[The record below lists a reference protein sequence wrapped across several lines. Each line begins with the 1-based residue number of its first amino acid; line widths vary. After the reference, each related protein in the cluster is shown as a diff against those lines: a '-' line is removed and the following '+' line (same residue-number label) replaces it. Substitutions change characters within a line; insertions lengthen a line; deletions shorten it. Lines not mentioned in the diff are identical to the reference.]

1 MRIVSITA
9 GAGGMFCGSCLRD
22 NAAAAALIALG
33 HDALLVPTY
42 TPITTDEQ
50 DVSTGRVFLGGV
62 NVYLQNA
69 GWLFRHLPGVLD
81 KLLNTNALLRWAGG
95 FVGRTD
101 YSKLGGLTTAMLQ
114 GTHGRA
120 KKEIARLVDWM
131 AADVKPDAVLMTNAL
146 LSGCVP
152 AIRERLGVPVVTTLQ
167 GDDVFLDALPE
178 ADRRRCVALIQENDR
193 HTSGYMATSHDYAD
207 HMSAYLGLDRA
218 KIDVVYP
225 GLNLKGHGS
234 PVARPADRPP
244 TLGYFARFAPEKGF
258 HSAVEAFVRLRRCPG
273 LEKLRFVFGGWL
285 GEKYKPYFAEQVNK
299 LTAAGLHSPAD
310 FEHTPAPDLAS
321 KAKFFQGIDVLSVPV
336 SFREPKG
343 LYVLEAWANGV
354 PVVQPRS
361 GTFPELIDPT
371 GGGRMYDPAEPDQLD
386 EQLASLL
393 LDLPSAAEVGKKG
406 HAGLHERFTARHM
419 AEATVELL
427 GKYVGSTRR
436 VGPAPASAA
445 PTHAGL

>member
-22 NAAAAALIALG
+22 NAAASALIALG

-50 DVSTGRVFLGGV
+50 DVSSNRVFLGGV

-69 GWLFRHLPGVLD
+69 VWLFRHLPRAVD
-81 KLLNTNALLRWAGG
+81 AVFNSNRLLRWAGK

-101 YSKLGGLTTAMLQ
+101 YSKLGGLTLALLK

-120 KKEIARLVDWM
+120 AKEIQKLVDWL
-131 AADVKPDAVLMTNAL
+131 AADVKPDVVLMTNVL

-152 AIRERLGVPVVTTLQ
+152 AIRERLGVPVITTLQ

-178 ADRRRCVALIQENDR
+178 ADRRACIALIQENDR
-193 HTSGYMATSHDYAD
+193 HTSRYMATSHDYAD
-207 HMSAYLGLDRA
+207 YMSQYLGLERK
-218 KIDVVYP
+218 KIGVVYP
-225 GLNLKGHGS
+225 GLNPKGHGT
-234 PVARPADRPP
+234 PTPRPADRPP

-258 HSAVEAFVRLRRCPG
+258 HNAVEAFVRLRQRPG
-273 LEKLRFVFGGWL
+273 LEKLRFLFGGWL
-285 GEKYKPYFAEQVNK
+285 GEKYKAYYAEQVKK
-299 LTAAGLHSPAD
+299 LHTAGLSSPAD
-310 FEHTPAPDLAS
+310 YEHVPAPDLAS
-321 KAKFFQGIDVLSVPV
+321 KVRFFQSIDVLSVPV
-336 SFREPKG
+336 AFREPKG

-361 GTFPELIDPT
+361 GTFPELIEPT
-371 GGGRMYDPAEPDQLD
+371 GGGLLYDPAKPDELD
-386 EQLASLL
+386 SHLAALL
-393 LDLPSAAEVGKKG
+393 LDLPRAAEIGKKG
-406 HAGLHERFTARHM
+406 HVGLHERFTARQM

-427 GKYVGSTRR
+427 ERHVTGDQVS
-436 VGPAPASAA
+436 GPRERAVRIPSVH
-445 PTHAGL
+445 P